1 MGAMNCRWTI
11 SSTFLANGSLL
22 DAGDEPQPLQS
33 LDEYCGATL
42 GILKFAVQ
50 AHHAVLLE
58 RRRVPALRI
67 LEHDGFHHAVFVLQ
81 RDEENA
87 FAGLGGWSLDAN
99 DDSTYP
105 YVGPMWPCAQLSAV
119 QSGRPHP
126 VSYTHLRAH
135 ETR

>member
-1 MGAMNCRWTI
+1 MI
-11 SSTFLANGSLL
+11 LSIFVDKGSLL
-22 DAGDEPQPLQS
+22 DTGNEPQPLQP
-33 LDEYCGATL
+33 LDEDRGATL
-42 GILKFAVQ
+42 GILEFAVQ

-81 RDEENA
+81 CDEENT
-87 FAGLGGWSLDAN
+87 FAGLGRWSLDAN